1 MPSRWDFILDQKP
14 VPVIDY
20 LLVEA
25 ARLFANDLRQWP
37 PQVDAEDPSTAQT
50 LAALFEE
57 NPESPSKTVWN
68 HAFQLA
74 KWDLE
79 RADDAREDYF
89 RNQRWTEAGLSVQE
103 KPMLLFL
110 SRWILEQLL
119 AFGEATHGRV
129 NRPRLVE
136 VLTHTQRNLLEGA
149 RA

>member
-1 MPSRWDFILDQKP
+1 MSSRWDLILDQKP

-20 LLVEA
+20 LLTEA
-25 ARLFANDLRQWP
+25 ARLFANDLQKWP
-37 PQVDAEDPSTAQT
+37 PEVDAEDPHTAHS
-50 LAALFEE
+50 LGELFEK
-57 NPESPSKTVWN
+57 NPAAPSPVVWQQ
-68 HAFQLA
+68 AFQLA
-74 KWDLE
+74 RWDLE
-79 RADDAREDYF
+79 HADDATADYF

-119 AFGEATHGRV
+119 ALSEATQGRV

-136 VLTHTQRNLLEGA
+136 VLTQTQRHLLKA

>member
-1 MPSRWDFILDQKP
+1 MPSRWDLILDQKP

-37 PQVDAEDPSTAQT
+37 PQVDAEDAATAQRLT
-50 LAALFEE
+50 NLVET
-57 NPESPSKTVWN
+57 NPAGPSKTVWK

-74 KWDLE
+74 QWDLE
-79 RADDAREDYF
+79 RADDARDDYF

-103 KPMLLFL
+103 KPLLLFL
-110 SRWILEQLL
+110 NRWILEQLL

-129 NRPRLVE
+129 NRPRLIE
-136 VLTHTQRNLLEGA
+136 VLQHTQRNLLQA
-149 RA
+149 SPV